1 MSNIYDNINISKVKD
16 IQIHIENNADKI
28 NEIVND
34 IVKPYTRDLDSYV
47 SFIKEI
53 LKDGESPPTVSELED
68 FCMNLSTDIY
78 FASGMQEQLGIR
90 DDIAKA
96 VYKEVYN
103 TVRETSTSGTI
114 ADKNTLAELASQQEY
129 LTNVCYSRAYKIT
142 KSKVEAA
149 QEILASCKKIISRRI
164 AETELTRIGG
174 N

>member
-1 MSNIYDNINISKVKD
+1 MSNIYDNINISKVKE
-16 IQIHIENNADKI
+16 IQNHIENNADKI
-28 NEIVND
+28 NEIVNA
-34 IVKPYTRDLDSYV
+34 IILPYTKDLDEYIL
-47 SFIKEI
+47 FIKDI
-53 LKDGESPPTVSELED
+53 LKDGENPPTVSELED
-68 FCMNLSTDIY
+68 FCMNLSTNIY

-96 VYKEVYN
+96 IYKEVYN
-103 TVRETSTSGTI
+103 TVREKSANGTI

-129 LTNVCYSRAYKIT
+129 LTNICYSRAYKMI

-164 AETELTRIGG
+164 AETELTKIG

>member
-1 MSNIYDNINISKVKD
+1 MSNIYDNISIPKVKE
-16 IQIHIENNADKI
+16 IQNHIENNADKI
-28 NEIVND
+28 NEIVNA
-34 IVKPYTRDLDSYV
+34 IILPYTKDLDEYV
-47 SFIKEI
+47 HFIKDI
-53 LKDGESPPTVSELED
+53 LKDGENPPTVSELED
-68 FCMNLSTDIY
+68 FCMNLSTNIY

-96 VYKEVYN
+96 IYKEVYN

-129 LTNVCYSRAYKIT
+129 LTNICYSRAYKTT
-142 KSKVEAA
+142 KAKVEAA

-164 AETELTRIGG
+164 AETELTKIG